1 MNTRRKISF
10 NMFEKEKVIPV
21 TGGLLSGSTKDLLP
35 DNNDL
40 HTLLNLV
47 APERTLFW
55 VTKGEWTMHQLLI
68 GLLNITGAAHVVIAT
83 YAMCETSARMVAQ
96 LKNGNMITSLTTI
109 LDNRVDVRSA
119 GSFQLMTAMSDRLV
133 LDEVHAKVTV
143 IYNEDFKIAV
153 LGSANYTENNR
164 YEAGVITTNT
174 DVVKAQ
180 LMWMNKAVTD
190 GNK

>member
-10 NMFEKEKVIPV
+10 NLFEKEKVIHV

-35 DNNDL
+35 ENNDL
-40 HTLLNLV
+40 VTLLNLIK
-47 APERTLFW
+47 PETTVFW
-55 VTKGEWTMHQLLI
+55 VIKGDWTMHQLLI

-143 IYNEDFKIAV
+143 IYNEDYKVAV
-153 LGSANYTENNR
+153 IGSANYTENNR
-164 YEAGVITTNT
+164 YEAGVITTNS

-180 LMWMNKAVTD
+180 LLWMNKAIAD

>member
-1 MNTRRKISF
+1 
-10 NMFEKEKVIPV
+10 MFEKEKVIPV

-35 DNNDL
+35 NNNDL

>member
-1 MNTRRKISF
+1 
-10 NMFEKEKVIPV
+10 MFEKEIVIPV
-21 TGGLLSGSTKDLLP
+21 TGGLLTNSTKNLLP
-35 DNNDL
+35 DNNEL
-40 HTLLNLV
+40 STLLNLL
-47 APERTLFW
+47 APDSTIFW
-55 VTKGEWTMHQLLI
+55 VIKGEWTMHQLLI

-119 GSFQLMTAMSDRLV
+119 GSFQLMTAMSDKLV

-153 LGSANYTENNR
+153 IGSANYTENNR
-164 YEAGVITTNT
+164 YEAGVITTNNE
-174 DVVKAQ
+174 VVKAQ
-180 LMWMNKAVTD
+180 LLWMNKAVTD